1 MRQKRRNLEWCVKSA
16 WHIFYLT
23 YPPAFLVYTYQ
34 FVRLFT
40 FLYQD
45 QQVVPRHRG
54 KLRCTLA
61 ARRASPLQSVPN
73 KSCEW
78 NAGIPIKLTAKGT
91 ENQWVGKWI
100 CVRGPADPQRLCW
113 LPSSLKHTHIC
124 ICIYI
129 YRYVQI
135 YIYIIYI
142 ILQLWVIAHPLLPGQ
157 ADCMDHLQLIHLSW
171 RYPSH
176 YLGEWSFTKSRRFKI
191 MFCSIFNLLFGW
203 GQNHSIIS
211 LHSLGTT
218 TKFILK
224 PSWSLFVS
232 IFNQLPF
239 QESNLPCP
247 SIPSPPKEKN

>member
-1 MRQKRRNLEWCVKSA
+1 MLPHGLPWGKNGGTLSDVSSLGMAQFLSDLSPGLRR
-16 WHIFYLT
+16 
-23 YPPAFLVYTYQ
+23 LVYTYQ
-34 FVRLFT
+34 FLRLFT

-100 CVRGPADPQRLCW
+100 CVRGPADLQRLCW
-113 LPSSLKHTHIC
+113 LPSSLKPKKK
-124 ICIYI
+124 
-129 YRYVQI
+129 I
-135 YIYIIYI
+135 YIYIM
-142 ILQLWVIAHPLLPGQ
+142 LQLWVIAHPLLPGQ

-176 YLGEWSFTKSRRFKI
+176 YLGEGSFTKSRRFKI
-191 MFCSIFNLLFGW
+191 MFCSM
-203 GQNHSIIS
+203 
-211 LHSLGTT
+211 
-218 TKFILK
+218 FI
-224 PSWSLFVS
+224 
-232 IFNQLPF
+232 
-239 QESNLPCP
+239 
-247 SIPSPPKEKN
+247 